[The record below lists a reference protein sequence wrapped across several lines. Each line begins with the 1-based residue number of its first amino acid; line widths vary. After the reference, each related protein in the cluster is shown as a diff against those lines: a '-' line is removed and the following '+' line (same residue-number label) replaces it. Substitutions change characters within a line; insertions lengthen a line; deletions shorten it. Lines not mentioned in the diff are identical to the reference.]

1 MPASD
6 QNASGSS
13 KESSSGSSSGMK
25 MDHGD
30 KSFAVSNV
38 EMVSSTCDQNK

>member
-6 QNASGSS
+6 QSANGSS
-13 KESSSGSSSGMK
+13 SNSGMK

-30 KSFAVSNV
+30 KTFAVSNV